1 MTRNPT
7 TNTQQRSFPVTG
19 MSCAAC
25 ALSMEEIAQQQTGV
39 ETASVNFATHTLTID
54 YQANNLSIA
63 QLQQAIEAGG
73 YGIIVETE
81 KADAQKAQ
89 SDYEQAQL
97 KQLKIDIRWAIACS
111 IPVVILG
118 MFWMSAP
125 YANWIMLVLSIPV
138 IFVFGA
144 RFFISAWKQT
154 RMGKANMDTL
164 VALSTGIA
172 FLFSTFNTV
181 YPAFFTQQGLMPH
194 TYFESACVVI
204 VFILLGKLLE
214 ANAMTRTAA
223 AIQGLMQLQPKT
235 VLVLRDKKE
244 IQVPI
249 AEVQVGDCVLVRPG
263 DRIPVDGKVSDGHS
277 LVDESM
283 LSGEAIPVEKG
294 PGDAVFGGT
303 LNQKGSF
310 QFIAEKVGSA
320 TVLAQ
325 IIQYVQEAQ
334 GSKAPVQKQVDKIAG
349 IFVPVVLGIA
359 ILTFGVWLLFGGMQ
373 ALPFALLSSVTV
385 LVIACPCALG
395 LATPTAII
403 VSMGKGAERGILI
416 RDAASLEMAHKVDT
430 IVLDKTG
437 TITAG
442 SPVVTDIAWINSED
456 ATTAAPILLGLEI
469 RSEHPLAAAITTF
482 LKQQLIIATEITQ
495 FNSLSGQGVVG
506 NVGTAV
512 YRAGSL
518 AWMTQLGIQ
527 ISENAQKTLQTWQES
542 GKTALLFSRDQTL
555 LACLAVADPIK
566 PGTPD
571 AIEALQSAG
580 LSVYMLSGD
589 HPNTVQAV
597 AQTLG
602 LKNVAAAQMPADKAA
617 FIANLQQKGHIVAMA
632 GDGINDAQALAQAD
646 LSIAMGKGSDIAIE
660 VADMTLVSGDLRQ
673 LHKALQ
679 LSKQTVRTIHQ
690 NLFWAF
696 IYNVIGIPLAA
707 GVLYPL
713 NGFLLNPML
722 AGAAMALSSV
732 SVVGNSLRLKNK
744 QL

>member
-1 MTRNPT
+1 MTRTPAPGI
-7 TNTQQRSFPVTG
+7 QQRSFPVTG

-25 ALSMEEIAQQQTGV
+25 ALSVEEIALKQPGV
-39 ETASVNFATHTLTID
+39 SAAAVNFATHTLALT
-54 YQANNLSIA
+54 YQSDILP
-63 QLQQAIEAGG
+63 QLQQSIEAGG
-73 YGIIVETE
+73 YGLIVEDSIEDTRQ
-81 KADAQKAQ
+81 AQK
-89 SDYEQAQL
+89 SYEQ
-97 KQLKIDIRWAIACS
+97 KQLRQLQSALRWAAALS
-111 IPVVILG
+111 LPVVILG

-144 RFFISAWKQT
+144 RFFSGAWKQAQI
-154 RMGKANMDTL
+154 GKANMDTL

-172 FLFSTFNTV
+172 FLFSAFNTIF
-181 YPAFFTQQGLMPH
+181 PAFFTQHGLAAH

-204 VFILLGKLLE
+204 VFILFGKLLE
-214 ANAMTRTAA
+214 TKAMQSTGA
-223 AIQGLMQLQPKT
+223 AIQSLMQLQPKT
-235 VLVLRDKKE
+235 VWLLREGKE
-244 IQVPI
+244 LQVPI
-249 AEVQVGDCVLVRPG
+249 AEVSVGDCVLVRPG
-263 DRIPVDGKVSDGHS
+263 DRIPVDGKVSSGHS
-277 LVDESM
+277 LINESM

-359 ILTFGVWLLFGGMQ
+359 VLTFGLWLLLGGMQ
-373 ALPFALLSSVTV
+373 ALPFAFLSSVTV

-403 VSMGKGAERGILI
+403 VGMGKGAERGILI
-416 RDAASLEMAHKVDT
+416 RDAAALEQAHKINT
-430 IVLDKTG
+430 LVLDKTG
-437 TITAG
+437 TLTEG
-442 SPVVTDIAWINSED
+442 KPVVSDWITVHSE
-456 ATTAAPILLGLEI
+456 ASEETNPILLAMEN
-469 RSEHPLAAAITTF
+469 RSEHPLAAA
-482 LKQQLIIATEITQ
+482 
-495 FNSLSGQGVVG
+495 VVQ
-506 NVGTAV
+506 
-512 YRAGSL
+512 YLDDR
-518 AWMTQLGIQ
+518 Q
-527 ISENAQKTLQTWQES
+527 
-542 GKTALLFSRDQTL
+542 
-555 LACLAVADPIK
+555 IK
-566 PGTPD
+566 PGTTD
-571 AIEALQSAG
+571 HFEAVPGLGVQATCAGKRYFAGSQQWMAQNGIQLTPEQAQQVADWQDMAKTALFFANSSRLLAMVAVMDPIKAGSKSALQSLQSAG
-580 LSVYMLSGD
+580 ITVYMVSGD
-589 HPNTVQAV
+589 HPKTVAAV
-597 AQTLG
+597 AKQLEITHF
-602 LKNVAAAQMPADKAA
+602 AAAQMPADKAA
-617 FIANLQQKGHIVAMA
+617 FITNLQTNGNIVAMA

-673 LHKALQ
+673 LIKALH
-679 LSKQTVRTIHQ
+679 LSQQTLRTIRQ

-707 GVLYPL
+707 GVLYPI

-732 SVVGNSLRLKNK
+732 SVVGNSLRLKNAK
-744 QL
+744 I

>member
-25 ALSMEEIAQQQTGV
+25 ALSVEEIALKQTGV
-39 ETASVNFATHTLTID
+39 ESASVNFATHTLTLD
-54 YQANNLSIA
+54 YQNDILP
-63 QLQQAIEAGG
+63 QLQHSIEAGG
-73 YGIIVETE
+73 YGLIIEDNIEDTRQ
-81 KADAQKAQ
+81 AQKT
-89 SDYEQAQL
+89 YEQDQL
-97 KQLKIDIRWAIACS
+97 RKLQTTLRWAVALS
-111 IPVVILG
+111 TPVVFLG

-125 YANWIMLVLSIPV
+125 YANWIMLGLSIPV

-144 RFFISAWKQT
+144 RFFTGAWKQAQI
-154 RMGKANMDTL
+154 GKANMDTL

-172 FLFSTFNTV
+172 FLFSVFNTIF
-181 YPAFFTQQGLMPH
+181 PAFFTQHGLAAH

-214 ANAMTRTAA
+214 TKAMQNTGA
-223 AIQGLMQLQPKT
+223 AIQNLMQLQPKT
-235 VLVLRDKKE
+235 VWLLRNGQE

-263 DRIPVDGKVSDGHS
+263 DRIPVDGKLSDGHS

-310 QFIAEKVGSA
+310 RFIAEKVGSA

-403 VSMGKGAERGILI
+403 VGMGKGAERGILI

-442 SPVVTDIAWINSED
+442 SPVVTDIAWLNPEAALS
-456 ATTAAPILLGLEI
+456 AAPILLGLEI

-527 ISENAQKTLQTWQES
+527 ISENTQKTLQTWQES
-542 GKTALLFSRDQTL
+542 GKTALLFSKDQTL

-571 AIEALQSAG
+571 ALEALQSAG

-597 AQTLG
+597 AQALG
-602 LKNVAAAQMPADKAA
+602 LKNVAAAQMPADKAV

-673 LHKALQ
+673 LQKALQ

-707 GVLYPL
+707 GVLYPI

>member
-25 ALSMEEIAQQQTGV
+25 ALSVEEIALKQPGV
-39 ETASVNFATHTLTID
+39 KSASVNFATHTLTLD
-54 YQANNLSIA
+54 YQNDILP
-63 QLQQAIEAGG
+63 QLQHSIEAGG
-73 YGIIVETE
+73 YGLIIEDNIEDTRQ
-81 KADAQKAQ
+81 AQKT
-89 SDYEQAQL
+89 YEQDQL
-97 KQLKIDIRWAIACS
+97 RKLQTTLRWAIALS
-111 IPVVILG
+111 TPVVILG

-125 YANWIMLVLSIPV
+125 YANWIILVLSIPV

-144 RFFISAWKQT
+144 RFFTGAWKQAQI
-154 RMGKANMDTL
+154 GKANMDTL

-172 FLFSTFNTV
+172 FLFSVFNTIF
-181 YPAFFTQQGLMPH
+181 PAFFTQHGLAAH

-214 ANAMTRTAA
+214 TKAMQNTGA
-223 AIQGLMQLQPKT
+223 AIQNLMQLQPKT
-235 VLVLRDKKE
+235 VWLLRNGQE

-263 DRIPVDGKVSDGHS
+263 DRIPVDGKLSDGHS

-310 QFIAEKVGSA
+310 QFIAEKVGST

-359 ILTFGVWLLFGGMQ
+359 ILTFGVWLLLGGMQ

-403 VSMGKGAERGILI
+403 VGMGKGAERGILI

-442 SPVVTDIAWINSED
+442 SPVVTDITWINPEAALS
-456 ATTAAPILLGLEI
+456 AAPILLGLEI
-469 RSEHPLAAAITTF
+469 RSEHPLAAAITAF
-482 LKQQLIIATEITQ
+482 LKEQSILATEITQ

-506 NVGTAV
+506 NIDTAV

-518 AWMTQLGIQ
+518 AWMTQLDVSIP
-527 ISENAQKTLQTWQES
+527 ENTQKTLKEWQES
-542 GKTALLFSRDQTL
+542 GKTALLFSKDQTL

-571 AIEALQSAG
+571 ALEALQAAG

-597 AQTLG
+597 AQALG
-602 LKNVAAAQMPADKAA
+602 LKNFAAAQMPADKAV

-707 GVLYPL
+707 GVLYPI